1 MKDIKTRENKKDI
14 KMLDRAAGLAKV
26 TKDATV
32 RTKDQVQN
40 LSDDGQI
47 TPDEYAEDKVKNTVC
62 FFGHREIY
70 NLFELEEKLEEHIR
84 ILLESK
90 EYVEFLVGRNG
101 EFDQLVSSTVRRVK
115 RNFRDDN
122 SALVLVLPYL
132 TAEYENNHQSF
143 HEYYD
148 EIEICQDAAEGHYKA
163 AIQVRNREMV
173 DRSDLVVCYIEH
185 NNGGAF
191 QTVQY
196 AKKKNKEIVNLSDQ

>member
-1 MKDIKTRENKKDI
+1 M
-14 KMLDRAAGLAKV
+14 
-26 TKDATV
+26 
-32 RTKDQVQN
+32 
-40 LSDDGQI
+40 
-47 TPDEYAEDKVKNTVC
+47 
-62 FFGHREIY
+62 
-70 NLFELEEKLEEHIR
+70 
-84 ILLESK
+84 
-90 EYVEFLVGRNG
+90 
-101 EFDQLVSSTVRRVK
+101 
-115 RNFRDDN
+115 
-122 SALVLVLPYL
+122 LVLPYL

-185 NNGGAF
+185 NSGGAF

>member
-1 MKDIKTRENKKDI
+1 MDT
-14 KMLDRAAGLAKV
+14 
-26 TKDATV
+26 
-32 RTKDQVQN
+32 
-40 LSDDGQI
+40 
-47 TPDEYAEDKVKNTVC
+47 YTVC
-62 FFGHREIY
+62 FFGHREID
-70 NLFELEEKLEEHIR
+70 NPLEVEEQLYDIVLH
-84 ILLESK
+84 LLESK

-115 RNFRDDN
+115 RNYRDDN
-122 SALVLVLPYL
+122 SALMLVLPYL

-148 EIEICQDAAEGHYKA
+148 EIEICQDAAGGHYKA

-185 NNGGAF
+185 NSGGAF

-196 AKKKNKEIVNLSDQ
+196 AKKKNKEIVNLSDPITDDLPVCFYIKKAG

>member
-1 MKDIKTRENKKDI
+1 MNT
-14 KMLDRAAGLAKV
+14 
-26 TKDATV
+26 
-32 RTKDQVQN
+32 
-40 LSDDGQI
+40 
-47 TPDEYAEDKVKNTVC
+47 YTVC

-173 DRSDLVVCYIEH
+173 DRSDLVVCCIEH
-185 NNGGAF
+185 NSGGAF
-191 QTVQY
+191 RTVQY

>member
-1 MKDIKTRENKKDI
+1 MGVLVGRKCSGYIYC
-14 KMLDRAAGLAKV
+14 L
-26 TKDATV
+26 
-32 RTKDQVQN
+32 
-40 LSDDGQI
+40 
-47 TPDEYAEDKVKNTVC
+47 
-62 FFGHREIY
+62 FFGHREID
-70 NLFELEEKLEEHIR
+70 NPLEVEEQLYDIVLH
-84 ILLESK
+84 LLESK

-115 RNFRDDN
+115 RNYRDDN
-122 SALVLVLPYL
+122 SALMLVLPYL

-148 EIEICQDAAEGHYKA
+148 EIEICQDAAGGHYKA

-185 NNGGAF
+185 NSGGAF

>member
-1 MKDIKTRENKKDI
+1 MTEQNENVFVYLLSLSWI
-14 KMLDRAAGLAKV
+14 RKMLK
-26 TKDATV
+26 
-32 RTKDQVQN
+32 
-40 LSDDGQI
+40 
-47 TPDEYAEDKVKNTVC
+47 DKVLTPEQADRLYDIVL
-62 FFGHREIY
+62 H
-70 NLFELEEKLEEHIR
+70 
-84 ILLESK
+84 LLESK

-115 RNFRDDN
+115 RNYRDDN
-122 SALVLVLPYL
+122 SALMLVLPYL

-148 EIEICQDAAEGHYKA
+148 EIEICQDAAGGHYKA

-173 DRSDLVVCYIEH
+173 DRSDLVVCCIEH
-185 NNGGAF
+185 NSGGAF

>member
-1 MKDIKTRENKKDI
+1 MKDKKYYINLTEQERSQIIHSLIDKKNALVAQGRYTDAVDEVI
-14 KMLDRAAGLAKV
+14 LKLMKAK
-26 TKDATV
+26 KKA
-32 RTKDQVQN
+32 
-40 LSDDGQI
+40 
-47 TPDEYAEDKVKNTVC
+47 
-62 FFGHREIY
+62 F
-70 NLFELEEKLEEHIR
+70 IR

-122 SALVLVLPYL
+122 SALMLVLPYL

-148 EIEICQDAAEGHYKA
+148 EIEICQDAAGGHYKA

-185 NNGGAF
+185 NSGGAF